1 MSDFIYNNRGFFI
14 SYGWLNNNQYYK
26 INRKTIEK
34 WSERLL
40 SYTISCN
47 GRSYVLYSSIPGSTR
62 KHLPSLDEL
71 KKIKLCQEREERS
84 DQLYQSILSA
94 MQHAYGYNFPQYRKV
109 YEGIV
114 PDGKV
119 TEYARNHAVW
129 KYFLDTFYSEPGLIS
144 PVKEGH
150 KAYNVIYPGRLGLS
164 RFKVC
169 IGIALKEGIERIL
182 VKRTGQGRKKEFTEV
197 YEYWAMQLTSSGKA
211 YSSSAI
217 HRMICEMCEESG
229 RKKPSLDTIKR
240 FVKKWKP
247 FVAENRYGMD
257 KERFKNMGYVSIIPA
272 ENANDQWQIDG
283 WKIPFY
289 AKVGKDNYCKLYLIW
304 VLDAHSRRIVGYKI
318 ANSENTESILDSI
331 EDAVRKTG
339 ALPFEIVSDN
349 HSFHQTAVSESFKS
363 ELDKLGVHWTVSENP
378 RYKALVERSF
388 GVFAETICKEQ
399 YGYIGQGI
407 KTKNPDGRTS
417 QELFDQY
424 TSGNGWLDIDQIKAI
439 IVYCVDQFN
448 RRVDKQGKTPIIRY
462 EESAKPNE
470 IRFDNIE
477 MNANFYRLFTR
488 DMKILSV
495 RNNQIKITRAG
506 VEYEFQL
513 TSELA
518 YQWNNKEV
526 RVRYIDLTDSVYI
539 YDPETDEALSV
550 VNRKRKAHGAKA
562 NQTEEDVVI
571 MSITKAVNKGVYN
584 KKKDVLSQLQDKVLR
599 SDPEAAELMNQR
611 KIPKNVIDDIR
622 GNNTLIEDF
631 ERNGGNIKY
640 VLDLPVR
647 DETIKIDPT
656 KVEQKKKKK
665 AESPFLTGET
675 IDLSRF
681 DY

>member
-1 MSDFIYNNRGFFI
+1 MSDFINKENGLYISYEWIVSKGINRKSVENWTLRCKTTMSYNNR
-14 SYGWLNNNQYYK
+14 SY
-26 INRKTIEK
+26 I
-34 WSERLL
+34 
-40 SYTISCN
+40 
-47 GRSYVLYSSIPGSTR
+47 LYSSIPESTR
-62 KHLPSLDEL
+62 KHLPSLNEL
-71 KKIKLCQEREERS
+71 KKIKLRQEREERS
-84 DQLYQSILSA
+84 EQLYQSILSA

-129 KYFLDTFYSEPGLIS
+129 KYFLDTFYSEPGIIS
-144 PVKEGH
+144 PVKEAC
-150 KAYNVIYPGRLGLS
+150 KAYNVLYPGKLGLS

-169 IGIALKEGIERIL
+169 IGIALKDGIERIL
-182 VKRTGQGRKKEFTEV
+182 VKRSGQGRKKQFTEV
-197 YEYWAMQLTSSGKA
+197 YEYWAMQLASSGKA
-211 YSSSAI
+211 YSRVTI
-217 HRMICEMCEESG
+217 HRMICDMCDELD
-229 RKKPSLDTIKR
+229 RPKPSLDTVKR
-240 FVKKWKP
+240 MVNKWIP
-247 FVAENRYGMD
+247 IISENRYGKD
-257 KERFKNMGYVSIIPA
+257 NERFKRMGYVSIIPA

-349 HSFHQTAVSESFKS
+349 HSFHQTAISETFKS
-363 ELDKLGVHWTVSENP
+363 ELDKLGIHWTVTENP

-448 RRVDKQGKTPIIRY
+448 RRVDKQGKTSITRY

-470 IRFDNIE
+470 ICFDHIE
-477 MNANFYRLFTR
+477 VNANLYRLFTR
-488 DMKILSV
+488 DMKTISV

-506 VEYEFQL
+506 VEYEYQL

-518 YQWNNKEV
+518 HQWNNKEV
-526 RVRYIDLTDSVYI
+526 RVRYIDLSDCVYI
-539 YDPETDEALSV
+539 YNPETDDALGI

-562 NQTEEDVVI
+562 NKTEEDAVT
-571 MSITKAVNKGVYN
+571 MSITKAVNEGVRNRN
-584 KKKDVLSQLQDKVLR
+584 KEAISQLYANVLR
-599 SDPEAAELMNQR
+599 TDPDAAELMNQR
-611 KIPKNVIDDIR
+611 KMPKNVIDAVRGDIS
-622 GNNTLIEDF
+622 LIIDF
-631 ERNGGNIKY
+631 ERNGGDIQR
-640 VLDLPVR
+640 VADLPVR
-647 DETIKIDPT
+647 DETVKIEPT
-656 KVEQKKKKK
+656 KAEREKKRK
-665 AESPFLTGET
+665 AEMPFHSTKPLN
-675 IDLSRF
+675 LSEKL